1 LIALV
6 SARES
11 VVFLLWSA
19 WWGVGARALL
29 AVGVGAALLWAF
41 KTKNL
46 GGGGSRL
53 SKAAR
58 WGCGAALLL
67 GVGWALRDAVE
78 VWRAAAAQ
86 PDLAL
91 SWVGRVPWSLT
102 WAAVL
107 GWSLWG
113 ALRSGEHAPPNPRG
127 LDPAPNPRDG
137 GVGDAVPH
145 KKKSLLRLAL
155 RGAAVGAVLL
165 LMVLHHVLAVAGTD
179 WRREG
184 DCAVVLGAAVRDN
197 GRPSDALRDR
207 VHTAAKL
214 YRQGK
219 VRRLLMTG
227 GTGPNGR
234 SEPQAMRDLAVSY
247 GVPASAILLDEGGH
261 NTAASLHNLVLLD
274 ERHQLGRL
282 LVVSHGH
289 HTARI
294 RLGCHRLGLVCAT
307 VPAEQERVL
316 RKEPWFVTREVLGFA
331 AYVVVFR

>member
-6 SARES
+6 SSRES

-29 AVGVGAALLWAF
+29 AVGVGAALLWAA
-41 KTKNL
+41 KAKNL

-67 GVGWALRDAVE
+67 GIGWALRDAVE
-78 VWRAAAAQ
+78 VWRASA
-86 PDLAL
+86 AL

-107 GWSLWG
+107 SWAAWG
-113 ALRSGEHAPPNPRG
+113 VLGSQGFGAEAEPSAILGSKN
-127 LDPAPNPRDG
+127 
-137 GVGDAVPH
+137 
-145 KKKSLLRLAL
+145 LLRVAL
-155 RGAAVGAVLL
+155 GYAARLAAVGAVLL

-294 RLGCHRLGLVCAT
+294 RLGCHRLGLSCAT

-331 AYVVVFR
+331 AYLVVFR